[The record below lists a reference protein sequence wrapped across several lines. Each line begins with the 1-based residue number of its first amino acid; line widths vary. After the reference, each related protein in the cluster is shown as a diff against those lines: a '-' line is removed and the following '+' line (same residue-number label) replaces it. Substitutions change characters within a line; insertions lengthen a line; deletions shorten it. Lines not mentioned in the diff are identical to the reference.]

1 MPTRSRLLRYASVG
15 AAATAVHYALL
26 VALVENRLLA
36 APLAA
41 AAGAWVGAQ
50 VAFVLNARFTFPG
63 AALTFASW
71 WRFQVTASIGATL
84 SFLLVAA
91 GTRLG
96 VHYLLAQA
104 VATLVA
110 MLVTYE
116 INRRWSFAEPT
127 PGRG

>member
-15 AAATAVHYALL
+15 AVATAVHYALL

-41 AAGAWVGAQ
+41 AAGAWLGGQ
-50 VAFVLNARFTFPG
+50 VAFVLNARFTFEG

-71 WRFQVTASIGATL
+71 WRFQVTASIGAAL
-84 SFLLVAA
+84 SFVLVAA
-91 GTRLG
+91 GIRLG

-116 INRRWSFAEPT
+116 INRRWSFAAPT
-127 PGRG
+127 PVRR